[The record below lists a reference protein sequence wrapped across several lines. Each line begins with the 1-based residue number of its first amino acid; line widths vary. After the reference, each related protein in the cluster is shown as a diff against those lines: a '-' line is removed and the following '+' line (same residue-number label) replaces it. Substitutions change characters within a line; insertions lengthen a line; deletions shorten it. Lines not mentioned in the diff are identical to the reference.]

1 MPFPKLY
8 WSFSWISLL
17 YFFRLLTCRAQ
28 RWCTNLAMVG
38 KWRICLRPSRHV
50 EGALDTLKFSEVFF
64 CLPRLSLIDAA
75 VEVRSQVR
83 SKSVGKTPKI
93 LGWQDMA
100 RPNKHMVKRYP
111 IAFSCMC
118 AHCQVFWVAK
128 LEVPKSQSS

>member
-1 MPFPKLY
+1 ML
-8 WSFSWISLL
+8 
-17 YFFRLLTCRAQ
+17 RAH
-28 RWCTNLAMVG
+28 WT
-38 KWRICLRPSRHV
+38 PSN
-50 EGALDTLKFSEVFF
+50 FSEVFF

-111 IAFSCMC
+111 IAFSVVVSP
-118 AHCQVFWVAK
+118 HSKSLGCQT
-128 LEVPKSQSS
+128 